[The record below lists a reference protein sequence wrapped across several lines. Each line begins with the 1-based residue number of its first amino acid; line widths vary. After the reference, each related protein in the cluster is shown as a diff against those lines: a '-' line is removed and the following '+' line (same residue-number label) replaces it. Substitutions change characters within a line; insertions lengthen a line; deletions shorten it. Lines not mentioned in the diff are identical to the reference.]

1 MKLNLGY
8 KQTEV
13 GVIPQDWQLKR
24 IDELCIPSGLVRG
37 PFGGALKKDCFV
49 ESGYKVYEQKN
60 AIYSDVNLGN
70 YYIDKNKFNELKRF
84 EVLKDDFI
92 LSCSGTIGKIYQIP
106 ESFERGI
113 INQALLKIT
122 LNNKL
127 FSDKYFFHYFL
138 WDKFQSNIIDNTQGG
153 AMKNLVGMSVF
164 KGTKIALPPTKSE
177 QIAIAQALSDA
188 DAYITSLEK
197 LIEKKKAIKQGAM
210 QELLKP
216 KDGWALKKLGDIGKT
231 YGGLSG
237 KSKDDFKDGVFPY
250 IPFMNIMT
258 NPVIDLEFLDFV
270 NLKTGES
277 QNSAQIGDLFFNGSS
292 ETPEEVGMCSIL
304 LADAPNLYLNS
315 FCFGFRLKKELG
327 INGLYLTYYFR
338 SKEGRKLFYSMAQGA
353 TRYNLSKSNFNKLEV
368 PIPRIEEQNFISNAL
383 RDMDF
388 DIQLHEEKLN
398 KAKSIKQ
405 GMMQNLLTGKI
416 RLIK

>member
-1 MKLNLGY
+1 MELKKVY

-13 GVIPQDWQLKR
+13 GVIPSDWDVKELGEICHLSKTR
-24 IDELCIPSGLVRG
+24 INPVNSIENFKCVELEHLSQGSGLLIGYVDSNKIKSQKSVFVKG
-37 PFGGALKKDCFV
+37 DVLFGKLRPYLRKYLLANFDGVCTT
-49 ESGYKVYEQKN
+49 E
-60 AIYSDVNLGN
+60 IW
-70 YYIDKNKFNELKRF
+70 
-84 EVLKDDFI
+84 VLKSEKNISNVYLFYLVQSEKI
-92 LSCSGTIGKIYQIP
+92 IEAANLST
-106 ESFERGI
+106 
-113 INQALLKIT
+113 
-122 LNNKL
+122 
-127 FSDKYFFHYFL
+127 
-138 WDKFQSNIIDNTQGG
+138 
-153 AMKNLVGMSVF
+153 
-164 KGTKIALPPTKSE
+164 GTKMPRAEWKTVSATKIPLPTISDQTAIALV
-177 QIAIAQALSDA
+177 LSDT
-188 DAYITSLEK
+188 DAFITNLEK
-197 LIEKKKAIKQGAM
+197 LIEKKRQIKQGAM

-216 KDGWALKKLGDIGKT
+216 KDGWAWKKLGDIGKT

-237 KSKDDFKDGVFPY
+237 KSKDDFKGGVFAY
-250 IPFMNIMT
+250 IPFMNIMS

-304 LADAPNLYLNS
+304 LDEVPNLYLNS
-315 FCFGFRLKKELG
+315 FCFGYRLKKELN

-338 SKEGRKLFYSMAQGA
+338 SKEGRKLLYSMAQGA

-368 PIPRIEEQNFISNAL
+368 PIPRIEEQNFIANTL

-405 GMMQNLLTGKI
+405 GMMQQLLTGKI
-416 RLIK
+416 RLI